1 MIKVEVNLNKAGMII
16 GYKVSGH
23 AGYAEEGQDIICS
36 AISAVTQA
44 PLLGFE
50 GHLHIKPSV
59 EINQKDGVLKVAL
72 NNEPNDMTEAI
83 LQTMKLACESIARQ
97 CPEYVHILEHRR

>member
-1 MIKVEVNLNKAGMII
+1 MITVELSYDRAGRITA
-16 GYKVSGH
+16 YEVRGH

-36 AISAVTQA
+36 AVSALTQA

-50 GHLHIKPSV
+50 EHLHIKPSV
-59 EINQKDGVLKVAL
+59 VIDQKDGVLKVAL

-83 LQTMKLACESIARQ
+83 LQTMKLACESISRQ